1 MKFSYAF
8 TLMAGG
14 FFSSGYH
21 SMPNPQIAGVFF
33 ALGIFSI
40 VLGAWSS
47 GEGA

>member
-14 FFSSGYH
+14 FLTSGFH
-21 SMPNPQIAGVFF
+21 SMQNPQIAVVFF
-33 ALGIFSI
+33 IAGIGSI
-40 VLGAWSS
+40 VLGAWAS